1 MLKFPCLVA
10 SQCQCE
16 KQRVG
21 GGVAER
27 DFCTHIGT
35 IWRRT
40 IVLVILSDF
49 VKIIFVQLPDETRKV
64 AVLEMFREDQLGEFF
79 VLLVASVSCGNRGDQ
94 V

>member
-40 IVLVILSDF
+40 IVLIILSDF
-49 VKIIFVQLPDETRKV
+49 VKIIFVQLADKAGEIGVFEHSWQDRFRKLV
-64 AVLEMFREDQLGEFF
+64 HVLFGIRDDH
-79 VLLVASVSCGNRGDQ
+79 S
-94 V
+94 